1 VPDVTPG
8 PRRLTTDD
16 LVAILAISVIF
27 AVAMT
32 VLLSL

>member
-1 VPDVTPG
+1 MTPG
-8 PRRLTTDD
+8 PRKITADD
-16 LVAILAISVIF
+16 IVAILAISVIF

>member
-1 VPDVTPG
+1 VTP
-8 PRRLTTDD
+8 RRRKLTTDD
-16 LVAILAISVIF
+16 IVAILAISVIF